1 MPDPAEIPAP
11 MNARIR
17 DYSDRIRTASPK
29 GRSLP
34 QTRAMEI
41 SRVAIEGAAARIASY
56 VRYTPILELEAGAID
71 VPGRV
76 ILKLDLLQPTGT
88 FKIRGAF
95 NLLLVHRPELVVAA
109 SGGNFALAVNHAA
122 HALGIRAH
130 LFVPDSSPPEKI
142 RRLQESG
149 AEVTVVEGVY
159 KDALASSQAFAATRG
174 GLLAHAYDLPEV
186 VAGAGTCGLEIL
198 LQVPALDTILV
209 AVGGGGLIGGIA
221 SAVRTQ
227 ARIIGVETEGTPT
240 LHAARAAGHPIEV
253 EVGGLALSS
262 LGSSRLG
269 DIAWEAARQ
278 WVTDSLLVTDD
289 AVRKAQRFLWE
300 KCRLVVEP
308 GAATTVAA
316 LLSGAYVPAPDETV
330 VALVCGANVDPATVA

>member
-1 MPDPAEIPAP
+1 
-11 MNARIR
+11 
-17 DYSDRIRTASPK
+17 
-29 GRSLP
+29 
-34 QTRAMEI
+34 MEI
-41 SRVAIEGAAARIASY
+41 TTTAIEEAANRIAPY
-56 VRYTPILELEAGAID
+56 VRYTPILELEAGAVD
-71 VPGRV
+71 VPGPIV
-76 ILKLDLLQPTGT
+76 LKLDLLQPTGT

-95 NLLLVHRPELVVAA
+95 NLLLANKPELVVAA
-109 SGGNFALAVNHAA
+109 SGGNFALAIAHAA
-122 HALGIRAH
+122 HVLGIRAH

-142 RRLQESG
+142 RRLQESD
-149 AEVTVVEGVY
+149 ADVTVVEGVY
-159 KDALASSQAFAATRG
+159 KDALATSQEFAATVG

-198 LQVPALDTILV
+198 NQVPGVDSILV

-221 SAVRTQ
+221 SAVRAQ

-240 LHAARAAGHPIEV
+240 LHAARAAGHPVEV

-269 DIAWEAARQ
+269 EIAWEAARQ
-278 WVTDSLLVTDD
+278 WVTDSLLVSDE
-289 AVRKAQRFLWE
+289 AVMEAQRFLWE

-316 LLSGAYVPAPDETV
+316 LLCGAYVPEPDETV

>member
-1 MPDPAEIPAP
+1 
-11 MNARIR
+11 
-17 DYSDRIRTASPK
+17 
-29 GRSLP
+29 
-34 QTRAMEI
+34 
-41 SRVAIEGAAARIASY
+41 
-56 VRYTPILELEAGAID
+56 
-71 VPGRV
+71 
-76 ILKLDLLQPTGT
+76 
-88 FKIRGAF
+88 
-95 NLLLVHRPELVVAA
+95 
-109 SGGNFALAVNHAA
+109 
-122 HALGIRAH
+122 
-130 LFVPDSSPPEKI
+130 
-142 RRLQESG
+142 
-149 AEVTVVEGVY
+149 
-159 KDALASSQAFAATRG
+159 
-174 GLLAHAYDLPEV
+174 LAHAYDLPEV

-198 LQVPALDTILV
+198 AQVPGLDTILV

-227 ARIIGVETEGTPT
+227 ARIIGVETENTPT
-240 LHAARAAGHPIEV
+240 LHAARAAGHPVEV

-289 AVRKAQRFLWE
+289 AVRKAQKFLWE

-308 GAATTVAA
+308 GAATTIAA